1 MPTYAP
7 GNDWRGRVAMVTGV
21 GGFVGSSLAKELL
34 ERGAKVIGILRDSA
48 GVRQLEAMGIRR
60 AVDLAYG
67 SVTEASFMNRVV
79 SEYEVDTIFHLAA
92 QAIVQVANRSPIPTF
107 ESNIGGTWTILETAR
122 LSPLV
127 QRVVVAS
134 SDKVYGDQPV
144 LPYTEATPLDGR
156 FPYDASKAC
165 ADILARCYAAS
176 FPLPI
181 AVVRCANIYGP
192 GDTNWSRLIP
202 GTVRAALAGEDPI
215 IRSDGTPERDYLFL
229 SDAIDGYLM
238 VAEHL
243 PEISGE
249 AINLG
254 TARSVSALTVVQS
267 ILAEVGDAGLQPRV
281 LGEASGEI
289 GKQSLDFEKA
299 RRTLG
304 WEPHVSLRDG
314 LSIAVA
320 WYREYLSS
328 GRVLAL
334 TGSGR

>member
-1 MPTYAP
+1 MPASLRSN
-7 GNDWRGRVAMVTGV
+7 GWRGRVVLVTGV
-21 GGFVGSSLAKELL
+21 GGFVGSGLAKELL
-34 ERGAKVIGILRDSA
+34 ERGAKVVGILRDSA
-48 GVRQLEAMGIRR
+48 GVRQLEALGIRR
-60 AVDLAYG
+60 GLDLAFG
-67 SVTEASFMNRVV
+67 SITEASLLNRVV
-79 SEYEVDTIFHLAA
+79 NEYEVDTIFHLAA

-107 ESNIGGTWTILETAR
+107 ESNIGGTWTVLEAAR
-122 LSPLV
+122 IAPLV

-134 SDKVYGDQPV
+134 SDKAYGDQPV
-144 LPYTEATPLDGR
+144 LPYTETTPLDGR

-202 GTVRAALAGEDPI
+202 GTARAALAGEDPI
-215 IRSDGTPERDYLFL
+215 IRSDGTPERDYLYL
-229 SDAIDGYLM
+229 SDAIEGYLN

-243 PEISGE
+243 PELSGE

-254 TARSVSALTVVQS
+254 TAESVSALEVVRL
-267 ILAEVGDAGLQPRV
+267 ILGEVGDTGLQPRI

-289 GKQSLDFEKA
+289 SRQSLDFGKA
-299 RRTLG
+299 LRTMG
-304 WEPHVSLRDG
+304 WEPRVSLRDG
-314 LSIAVA
+314 LSAAVA